1 MSDFEPNQTVY
12 LPDGR
17 EAIYVMQNGD
27 QHFVRIIWELEDRD
41 YGPYSEPEDKITAA
55 AKVYATAPVEVWDAQ
70 VLAKREQV
78 RELDRELTAK
88 RQEIAD
94 AARRKTDME
103 KPAVKYPCIQQALD
117 FIEGRITH
125 VVVWSGYGGAQ
136 IQTLQEAFEDVDTW
150 GGRRKFEGMKLL
162 NLFGTDDRGRPVAW
176 GLNTYRDG
184 SGGTQKHIW
193 PAHNEGHAMQILG
206 GLFHDAVAAWRSGE
220 KNWHVGHIGITETL
234 KLNSWLTAPEDWIAY
249 RAEQIAKNRAD
260 QIANLREQIAKLEA
274 EE

>member
-1 MSDFEPNQTVY
+1 MTFQPDQTVY

-17 EAIYVMQNGD
+17 EAVYVMQNGD
-27 QHFVRIIWELEDRD
+27 QHLVRVMHEVDDYETGQYTYPDDR
-41 YGPYSEPEDKITAA
+41 ITAA

-70 VLAKREQV
+70 VLAKRAQV

-94 AARRKTDME
+94 AAQRKTDME
-103 KPAVKYPCIQQALD
+103 KAAVKYPCIKQALD

-136 IQTLQEAFEDVDTW
+136 IRTLQEAFVAVDTW

-193 PAHNEGHAMQILG
+193 PAHSEGHAMQILG
-206 GLFHDAVAAWRSGE
+206 GLFHDSVAAWRSGE
-220 KNWHVGHIGITETL
+220 KNWHVEHIGITETL
-234 KLNSWLTAPEDWIAY
+234 KLNPWLTAPEDWIAY
-249 RAEQIAKNRAD
+249 RAEQDAKNRAD
-260 QIANLREQIAKLEA
+260 QIAKLREQIAKLEA